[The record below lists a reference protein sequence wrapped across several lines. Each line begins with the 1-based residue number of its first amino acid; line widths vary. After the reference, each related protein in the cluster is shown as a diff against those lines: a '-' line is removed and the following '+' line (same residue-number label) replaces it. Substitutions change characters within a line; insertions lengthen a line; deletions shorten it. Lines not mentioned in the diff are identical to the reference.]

1 MDDKH
6 EQVVLLLMASWDGIT
21 TSLCTE
27 WTVLEGRD
35 MPLDSVTKTR
45 EMEAQ
50 VAISCLQSICELR
63 VGG

>member
-1 MDDKH
+1 
-6 EQVVLLLMASWDGIT
+6 MASWDGIT

-35 MPLDSVTKTR
+35 IPLYSVTKTR

-50 VAISCLQSICELR
+50 VAISC
-63 VGG
+63 